1 MNTRL
6 KFSIYQY
13 YLAFIILTAVGSV
26 VFVVL
31 FWPHINN
38 PGIILLTIF
47 GSLASLIFIIQKQ
60 QLEEMNSFK
69 ELFNEF
75 NRRYNELNESLNSIV
90 RTNPDQSLSTKQID
104 ILYDYFNL
112 CGEEYLFYQKGYIY
126 PEVWRAWC
134 NGIYYYLSHPSI
146 GKTWKQEEETDS
158 YYGLTLERI
167 KRFATYKPSSKAY

>member
-6 KFSIYQY
+6 KFWIYQN
-13 YLAFIILTAVGSV
+13 YLALIILTVVVSV
-26 VFVVL
+26 VLVVL
-31 FWPHINN
+31 LWPHINN
-38 PGIILLTIF
+38 PGILLTIF

-69 ELFNEF
+69 EVFNEF
-75 NRRYNELNESLNSIV
+75 NRRYNGLNESLNSIV
-90 RTNPDQSLSTKQID
+90 RTNPDQSLSKEQID